1 MAAIDENKRVIDL
14 TVAEFRQLLQETRNV
29 SLPPVVVDTTKRRS
43 PYVYGISGI
52 AQLFGCSMTQAN
64 RIKRSGKIDA
74 AITQVG
80 RMIITDAEKAL
91 ALAGK
96 KDKRTF
102 KK

>member
-1 MAAIDENKRVIDL
+1 MLIDDNKRVIDL
-14 TVAEFRQLLQETRNV
+14 TVAEFRQLLQEAR
-29 SLPPVVVDTTKRRS
+29 SESPPPAVIDTTKGGS
-43 PYVYGISGI
+43 AYVYGIAGI
-52 AQLFGCSMTQAN
+52 AELLGCSKTQAN
-64 RIKRSGKIDA
+64 RIKQSGKLDP

-80 RMIITDAEKAL
+80 RLIITDKEKAL